1 MCISTER
8 WTLRINQYYNYV
20 SSSCTKKFL
29 YLGIFKW
36 WQKKTMDFLKDFS
49 NAICQT
55 VFKETKERKKR
66 NF

>member
-36 WQKKTMDFLKDFS
+36 WQKKTLDFLKDFS

-55 VFKETKERKKR
+55 VF
-66 NF
+66 